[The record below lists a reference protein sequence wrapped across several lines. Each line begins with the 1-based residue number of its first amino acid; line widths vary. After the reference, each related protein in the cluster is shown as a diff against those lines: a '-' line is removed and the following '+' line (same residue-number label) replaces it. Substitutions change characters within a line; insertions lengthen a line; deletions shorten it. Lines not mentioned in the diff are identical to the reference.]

1 MICFP
6 DIVSSLGP
14 AADQDLKRRLLST
27 LRARQV
33 PGLLTIRIDVQ
44 HGTVL
49 VQGSLP
55 STQAR
60 WLCLECT
67 RHVAGVMDLK
77 EELTIDADILSAER
91 LAS

>member
-1 MICFP
+1 MISFP
-6 DIVSSLGP
+6 DNVGTTS
-14 AADQDLKRRLLST
+14 DQDLRSRLLST
-27 LRARQV
+27 LLARQV

-49 VQGSLP
+49 VHGSLP
-55 STQAR
+55 SAQAK

-77 EELTIDADILSAER
+77 DELTIVTDVPMAAFLELR
-91 LAS
+91 